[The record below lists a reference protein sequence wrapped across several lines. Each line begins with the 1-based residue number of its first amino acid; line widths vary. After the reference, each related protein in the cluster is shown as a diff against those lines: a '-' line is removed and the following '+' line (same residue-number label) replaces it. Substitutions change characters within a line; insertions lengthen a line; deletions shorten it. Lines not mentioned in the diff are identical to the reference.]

1 MTGAMIAAQG
11 LEKSYGGHA
20 VLRGVDLTVRRGEI
34 FALLGP
40 NGAGKTTTVNILTTL
55 VRPDGG
61 TARVAGADVVH
72 DAARVR
78 ETIALTGQ
86 YASVDEFQTGRENL
100 VMMGELA
107 HLPRRAVRPRA
118 AALLERFDLTD
129 AADRRVAT
137 YSGGMRRRLD
147 LAISLVAD
155 PAVLVLDEPTTGLDP
170 ASRAQLWEVVRG
182 LAADG
187 TTVLLTTTST
197 WRRPT
202 AWPTRSPS
210 CTTAASRRAA
220 RPPSSRRS
228 SRATTCTSRSTTRR
242 AWPPPSRSPPR
253 SGWPARRPT
262 RRTSRSPRRAT
273 TRPHG
278 PRRARGRRRPRARG
292 RGGQRR
298 PAHARRR
305 VPRPDPEGGRPMSA
319 APTTTLSRPSRTAP
333 PRVRRTPPPP
343 RATSGR
349 WSGARRAAS
358 SAAST
363 ASSRPSRCP

>member
-1 MTGAMIAAQG
+1 MTGPMIAAQG
-11 LEKSYGGHA
+11 LEKSYGDHA

-129 AADRRVAT
+129 AADRRVGT

-187 TTVLLTTTST
+187 TTVLLTTQYLEEADRLADTIAVLHDGRVAARGTAAELKALVAGDHVRVAFDDPESLAAAVGLAPSIGLA
-197 WRRPT
+197 RPT
-202 AWPTRSPS
+202 ADAKDLSLTAPS
-210 CTTAASRRAA
+210 DDPIRTIRDVLAAADAHALAVVGVSVV
-220 RPPSSRRS
+220 
-228 SRATTCTSRSTTRR
+228 
-242 AWPPPSRSPPR
+242 
-253 SGWPARRPT
+253 RPT
-262 RRTSRSPRRAT
+262 LDDVFLAL
-273 TRPHG
+273 TRK
-278 PRRARGRRRPRARG
+278 
-292 RGGQRR
+292 
-298 PAHARRR
+298 
-305 VPRPDPEGGRPMSA
+305 E
-319 APTTTLSRPSRTAP
+319 
-333 PRVRRTPPPP
+333 
-343 RATSGR
+343 
-349 WSGARRAAS
+349 GAR
-358 SAAST
+358 
-363 ASSRPSRCP
+363 

>member
-1 MTGAMIAAQG
+1 MTEPMIAVQG
-11 LEKSYGGHA
+11 LEKSYGDHA

-72 DAARVR
+72 DAPRVR

-107 HLPRRAVRPRA
+107 HLPRRAVRRRA
-118 AALLERFDLTD
+118 DELLARFDLTD
-129 AADRRVAT
+129 AAERRVGT

-170 ASRAQLWEVVRG
+170 ASRAQLWDVVRG

-187 TTVLLTTTST
+187 TTVLLTTQYLEEADRLADTIAVLHDG
-197 WRRPT
+197 RVAARG
-202 AWPTRSPS
+202 
-210 CTTAASRRAA
+210 TAAELKALVAGDHVRVAFDDAA
-220 RPPSSRRS
+220 SL
-228 SRATTCTSRSTTRR
+228 A
-242 AWPPPSRSPPR
+242 AAV
-253 SGWPARRPT
+253 GLAPAL
-262 RRTSRSPRRAT
+262 
-273 TRPHG
+273 G
-278 PRRARGRRRPRARG
+278 LAR
-292 RGGQRR
+292 
-298 PAHARRR
+298 
-305 VPRPDPEGGRPMSA
+305 
-319 APTTTLSRPSRTAP
+319 TTTDEKDLSLTAP
-333 PRVRRTPPPP
+333 SDDPVRTIRDVLAAADSHDLAVVGVSVVKPTLDDVFLALT
-343 RATSGR
+343 RKE
-349 WSGARRAAS
+349 GAR
-358 SAAST
+358 
-363 ASSRPSRCP
+363 

>member
-1 MTGAMIAAQG
+1 MTGPMIAAQG
-11 LEKSYGGHA
+11 LEKSYGDHA

-129 AADRRVAT
+129 AADRRVGT

-187 TTVLLTTTST
+187 TTVLLTTQYLEEADRLADTIAVLHDGRVAARGTAAELKALVAGDHVRVAFDDPESLAAAVGLASSIGLV
-197 WRRPT
+197 RPT
-202 AWPTRSPS
+202 ADAKDLSLTAPS
-210 CTTAASRRAA
+210 DDPVRTIRDVLAAADAHALAVVGVSVV
-220 RPPSSRRS
+220 
-228 SRATTCTSRSTTRR
+228 
-242 AWPPPSRSPPR
+242 
-253 SGWPARRPT
+253 RPT
-262 RRTSRSPRRAT
+262 LDDVFLAL
-273 TRPHG
+273 TRK
-278 PRRARGRRRPRARG
+278 
-292 RGGQRR
+292 
-298 PAHARRR
+298 
-305 VPRPDPEGGRPMSA
+305 E
-319 APTTTLSRPSRTAP
+319 
-333 PRVRRTPPPP
+333 
-343 RATSGR
+343 
-349 WSGARRAAS
+349 GAR
-358 SAAST
+358 
-363 ASSRPSRCP
+363 

>member
-1 MTGAMIAAQG
+1 MTGPMIAAQG
-11 LEKSYGGHA
+11 LEKSYGDHA

-107 HLPRRAVRPRA
+107 HLPRRAVRPRV

-187 TTVLLTTTST
+187 TTVLLTTQYLEEADRLADTIAVLHGGRVAARGTAAELKALVAGDHVRVTFDDPESLAAAVGLAASIGLARTTSDEKDLSLT
-197 WRRPT
+197 APSDDPVRTVRDVLAAADARGLAVVGVSVVRPT
-202 AWPTRSPS
+202 LDDVFLALTRK
-210 CTTAASRRAA
+210 
-220 RPPSSRRS
+220 
-228 SRATTCTSRSTTRR
+228 
-242 AWPPPSRSPPR
+242 
-253 SGWPARRPT
+253 
-262 RRTSRSPRRAT
+262 
-273 TRPHG
+273 
-278 PRRARGRRRPRARG
+278 
-292 RGGQRR
+292 
-298 PAHARRR
+298 
-305 VPRPDPEGGRPMSA
+305 E
-319 APTTTLSRPSRTAP
+319 
-333 PRVRRTPPPP
+333 
-343 RATSGR
+343 
-349 WSGARRAAS
+349 GAR
-358 SAAST
+358 
-363 ASSRPSRCP
+363 

>member
-1 MTGAMIAAQG
+1 MTGPMIAAQG
-11 LEKSYGGHA
+11 LEKSYGDHA

-72 DAARVR
+72 DAARAR

-129 AADRRVAT
+129 AADRRVGT

-182 LAADG
+182 LAAGG
-187 TTVLLTTTST
+187 TTVLLTTQYLEEADRLADTIAVLHDGRVAARGTAAELKALVAGDHVRVAFDDPESLAAAVGLAPSIGLA
-197 WRRPT
+197 RPT
-202 AWPTRSPS
+202 ADAKDLSLTAPS
-210 CTTAASRRAA
+210 DDPVRTIRDVLAAADAHALAVVGVSVV
-220 RPPSSRRS
+220 
-228 SRATTCTSRSTTRR
+228 
-242 AWPPPSRSPPR
+242 
-253 SGWPARRPT
+253 RPT
-262 RRTSRSPRRAT
+262 LDDVFLAL
-273 TRPHG
+273 TRK
-278 PRRARGRRRPRARG
+278 
-292 RGGQRR
+292 
-298 PAHARRR
+298 
-305 VPRPDPEGGRPMSA
+305 E
-319 APTTTLSRPSRTAP
+319 
-333 PRVRRTPPPP
+333 
-343 RATSGR
+343 
-349 WSGARRAAS
+349 GAR
-358 SAAST
+358 
-363 ASSRPSRCP
+363 

>member
-1 MTGAMIAAQG
+1 MTGPMIAAQG
-11 LEKSYGGHA
+11 LEKSYGDHA

-129 AADRRVAT
+129 AADRRVGT

-187 TTVLLTTTST
+187 TTVLLTTQYLEEADRLADTIAVLHDGRVAARGTAAELKALVAGDHVRVAFDDRESLAAAVGLAPSIGLA
-197 WRRPT
+197 RPT
-202 AWPTRSPS
+202 ADAKDLSLTAPS
-210 CTTAASRRAA
+210 DDPVRTIRDVLAAADAHALAVVGVSVV
-220 RPPSSRRS
+220 
-228 SRATTCTSRSTTRR
+228 
-242 AWPPPSRSPPR
+242 
-253 SGWPARRPT
+253 RPT
-262 RRTSRSPRRAT
+262 LDDVFLAL
-273 TRPHG
+273 TRK
-278 PRRARGRRRPRARG
+278 
-292 RGGQRR
+292 
-298 PAHARRR
+298 
-305 VPRPDPEGGRPMSA
+305 E
-319 APTTTLSRPSRTAP
+319 
-333 PRVRRTPPPP
+333 
-343 RATSGR
+343 
-349 WSGARRAAS
+349 GAR
-358 SAAST
+358 
-363 ASSRPSRCP
+363 

>member
-1 MTGAMIAAQG
+1 MTGPMIAAQG
-11 LEKSYGGHA
+11 LEKSYGDHA

-118 AALLERFDLTD
+118 AALLERFDLAD
-129 AADRRVAT
+129 AADRRVGT

-187 TTVLLTTTST
+187 TTVLLTTQYLEEADRLADTIAVLHDGRVAARGTAAELKALVAGDHVRVAFDDPESLAAAVGLAASIGLART
-197 WRRPT
+197 TTDEKDLSLTAPSDDPVRTVRDVLAAADAHGLAVVGVSVVRPT
-202 AWPTRSPS
+202 LDDVFLALTRK
-210 CTTAASRRAA
+210 
-220 RPPSSRRS
+220 
-228 SRATTCTSRSTTRR
+228 
-242 AWPPPSRSPPR
+242 
-253 SGWPARRPT
+253 
-262 RRTSRSPRRAT
+262 
-273 TRPHG
+273 
-278 PRRARGRRRPRARG
+278 
-292 RGGQRR
+292 
-298 PAHARRR
+298 
-305 VPRPDPEGGRPMSA
+305 E
-319 APTTTLSRPSRTAP
+319 
-333 PRVRRTPPPP
+333 
-343 RATSGR
+343 
-349 WSGARRAAS
+349 GAR
-358 SAAST
+358 
-363 ASSRPSRCP
+363 

>member
-1 MTGAMIAAQG
+1 MTGPMIAAQG
-11 LEKSYGGHA
+11 LEKSYGDHA

-107 HLPRRAVRPRA
+107 HLSRRAVRPRA

-129 AADRRVAT
+129 AADRRVGT

-182 LAADG
+182 LAAGG
-187 TTVLLTTTST
+187 TTVLLTTQYLEEADRLADTIAVLHDGRVAARGTAAELKALVAGDHVRVAFDDPESLAAAVGLAPSIGLA
-197 WRRPT
+197 RPT
-202 AWPTRSPS
+202 ADAKDLSLTAPS
-210 CTTAASRRAA
+210 DDPVRTIRDVLAAADAHALAVVGVSVV
-220 RPPSSRRS
+220 
-228 SRATTCTSRSTTRR
+228 
-242 AWPPPSRSPPR
+242 
-253 SGWPARRPT
+253 RPT
-262 RRTSRSPRRAT
+262 LDDVFLAL
-273 TRPHG
+273 TRK
-278 PRRARGRRRPRARG
+278 
-292 RGGQRR
+292 
-298 PAHARRR
+298 
-305 VPRPDPEGGRPMSA
+305 E
-319 APTTTLSRPSRTAP
+319 
-333 PRVRRTPPPP
+333 
-343 RATSGR
+343 
-349 WSGARRAAS
+349 GAR
-358 SAAST
+358 
-363 ASSRPSRCP
+363 

>member
-187 TTVLLTTTST
+187 TTVLLTTQYLEEADRLADTIAVLHDGRVAARGTAAELKALVAGDHVRVAFDDPESLAAAVGLAASIGLARTTSDEKDLSLT
-197 WRRPT
+197 APSDDPVRTVRDVLAAADAHGLAVVGVSVVRPT
-202 AWPTRSPS
+202 LDDVFLALTRK
-210 CTTAASRRAA
+210 
-220 RPPSSRRS
+220 
-228 SRATTCTSRSTTRR
+228 
-242 AWPPPSRSPPR
+242 
-253 SGWPARRPT
+253 
-262 RRTSRSPRRAT
+262 
-273 TRPHG
+273 
-278 PRRARGRRRPRARG
+278 
-292 RGGQRR
+292 
-298 PAHARRR
+298 
-305 VPRPDPEGGRPMSA
+305 E
-319 APTTTLSRPSRTAP
+319 
-333 PRVRRTPPPP
+333 
-343 RATSGR
+343 
-349 WSGARRAAS
+349 GAR
-358 SAAST
+358 
-363 ASSRPSRCP
+363 

>member
-1 MTGAMIAAQG
+1 MTGPMIAAQG
-11 LEKSYGGHA
+11 LEKSYGDHA

-118 AALLERFDLTD
+118 AALLERFGLTD
-129 AADRRVAT
+129 AADRRVGT

-187 TTVLLTTTST
+187 TTVLLTTQYLEEADRLADTIAVLHDGRVAARGTAAELKALVAGDHVRVAFDDPESLAAAVGLAPSIGLV
-197 WRRPT
+197 RPT
-202 AWPTRSPS
+202 ADAKDLSLTAPS
-210 CTTAASRRAA
+210 DDPVRTIRDVLAAADAHALAVVGVSVV
-220 RPPSSRRS
+220 
-228 SRATTCTSRSTTRR
+228 
-242 AWPPPSRSPPR
+242 
-253 SGWPARRPT
+253 RPT
-262 RRTSRSPRRAT
+262 LDDVFLAL
-273 TRPHG
+273 TRK
-278 PRRARGRRRPRARG
+278 
-292 RGGQRR
+292 
-298 PAHARRR
+298 
-305 VPRPDPEGGRPMSA
+305 E
-319 APTTTLSRPSRTAP
+319 
-333 PRVRRTPPPP
+333 
-343 RATSGR
+343 
-349 WSGARRAAS
+349 GAR
-358 SAAST
+358 
-363 ASSRPSRCP
+363 

>member
-1 MTGAMIAAQG
+1 MTGPMIAAQG
-11 LEKSYGGHA
+11 LEKSYGDHA

-129 AADRRVAT
+129 AADRRVGT

-187 TTVLLTTTST
+187 TTVLLTTQYLEEADRLADTIAVLHDGRVAARGTAAELKALVAGDHVRVAFDDPESLAAAVGLAPSIGLA
-197 WRRPT
+197 RPT
-202 AWPTRSPS
+202 ADAKDLSLTAPS
-210 CTTAASRRAA
+210 DDPVRTIRDVLAAADAHALAVVGVSVV
-220 RPPSSRRS
+220 
-228 SRATTCTSRSTTRR
+228 
-242 AWPPPSRSPPR
+242 
-253 SGWPARRPT
+253 RPT
-262 RRTSRSPRRAT
+262 LDDVFLAL
-273 TRPHG
+273 TRK
-278 PRRARGRRRPRARG
+278 
-292 RGGQRR
+292 
-298 PAHARRR
+298 
-305 VPRPDPEGGRPMSA
+305 E
-319 APTTTLSRPSRTAP
+319 
-333 PRVRRTPPPP
+333 
-343 RATSGR
+343 
-349 WSGARRAAS
+349 GAR
-358 SAAST
+358 
-363 ASSRPSRCP
+363 

>member
-1 MTGAMIAAQG
+1 MTGPMIAAQG
-11 LEKSYGGHA
+11 LEKSYGDHA
-20 VLRGVDLTVRRGEI
+20 VLRDVDLTVRRGEI

-118 AALLERFDLTD
+118 AALLERFDLAD
-129 AADRRVAT
+129 AADRRVGT

-187 TTVLLTTTST
+187 TTVLLTTQYLEEADRLADTIAVLHDGRVAARGTAAELKALVAGDHVRVAFDDPESLAAAVGLAPSIGLA
-197 WRRPT
+197 RPT
-202 AWPTRSPS
+202 ADAKDLSLTAPS
-210 CTTAASRRAA
+210 DDPVRTIRDVLAAADAHALAVVGVSVV
-220 RPPSSRRS
+220 
-228 SRATTCTSRSTTRR
+228 
-242 AWPPPSRSPPR
+242 
-253 SGWPARRPT
+253 RPT
-262 RRTSRSPRRAT
+262 LDDVFLAL
-273 TRPHG
+273 TRK
-278 PRRARGRRRPRARG
+278 
-292 RGGQRR
+292 
-298 PAHARRR
+298 
-305 VPRPDPEGGRPMSA
+305 E
-319 APTTTLSRPSRTAP
+319 
-333 PRVRRTPPPP
+333 
-343 RATSGR
+343 
-349 WSGARRAAS
+349 GAR
-358 SAAST
+358 
-363 ASSRPSRCP
+363 

>member
-1 MTGAMIAAQG
+1 MTGPMIAAQG
-11 LEKSYGGHA
+11 LEKSYGDHA
-20 VLRGVDLTVRRGEI
+20 VLRDVDLTVRRGEI

-100 VMMGELA
+100 VVMGELA

-118 AALLERFDLTD
+118 AALLERFDLAD
-129 AADRRVAT
+129 AADRRVGT

-187 TTVLLTTTST
+187 TTVLLTTQYLEEADRLADTIAVLHDGRVAARGTAAELKALVAGDHVRVAFDDPESLAAAVGLASSIGLV
-197 WRRPT
+197 RPT
-202 AWPTRSPS
+202 ADAKDLSLTAPS
-210 CTTAASRRAA
+210 DDPVRTIRDVLAAADAHALAVVGVSVV
-220 RPPSSRRS
+220 
-228 SRATTCTSRSTTRR
+228 
-242 AWPPPSRSPPR
+242 
-253 SGWPARRPT
+253 RPT
-262 RRTSRSPRRAT
+262 LDDVFLAL
-273 TRPHG
+273 TRK
-278 PRRARGRRRPRARG
+278 
-292 RGGQRR
+292 
-298 PAHARRR
+298 
-305 VPRPDPEGGRPMSA
+305 E
-319 APTTTLSRPSRTAP
+319 
-333 PRVRRTPPPP
+333 
-343 RATSGR
+343 
-349 WSGARRAAS
+349 GAR
-358 SAAST
+358 
-363 ASSRPSRCP
+363 

>member
-1 MTGAMIAAQG
+1 MTGPMIAAQG
-11 LEKSYGGHA
+11 LEKSYGDHA

-107 HLPRRAVRPRA
+107 HLSRRAVRPRA

-129 AADRRVAT
+129 AADRRVGT

-182 LAADG
+182 LAAGG
-187 TTVLLTTTST
+187 TTVLLTTQYLEEADRLADTIAVLHDGRVAARGTAAELKALVAGDHVRVAFDDPESLAAAVGLAPSIGLA
-197 WRRPT
+197 RPT
-202 AWPTRSPS
+202 ADAKDLSLTAPS
-210 CTTAASRRAA
+210 DDPVRTIRDVLAAADAHALAVVGVSVV
-220 RPPSSRRS
+220 
-228 SRATTCTSRSTTRR
+228 
-242 AWPPPSRSPPR
+242 
-253 SGWPARRPT
+253 RPT
-262 RRTSRSPRRAT
+262 LDDVFLAL
-273 TRPHG
+273 TRKED
-278 PRRARGRRRPRARG
+278 AR
-292 RGGQRR
+292 
-298 PAHARRR
+298 
-305 VPRPDPEGGRPMSA
+305 
-319 APTTTLSRPSRTAP
+319 
-333 PRVRRTPPPP
+333 
-343 RATSGR
+343 
-349 WSGARRAAS
+349 
-358 SAAST
+358 
-363 ASSRPSRCP
+363 

>member
-1 MTGAMIAAQG
+1 MTGPMIAAQG
-11 LEKSYGGHA
+11 LEKSYGDHA

-118 AALLERFDLTD
+118 AALLERFDLID
-129 AADRRVAT
+129 AADRRVGT

-187 TTVLLTTTST
+187 TTVLLTTQYLEEADRLADTIAVLHDGRVAARGTAAELKALVAGDHVRVAFDDPESLAAAVGLAPSIGLA
-197 WRRPT
+197 RPT
-202 AWPTRSPS
+202 ADAKDLSLTAPS
-210 CTTAASRRAA
+210 DDPVRTIRDVLAAADAHALAVVGVSVV
-220 RPPSSRRS
+220 
-228 SRATTCTSRSTTRR
+228 
-242 AWPPPSRSPPR
+242 
-253 SGWPARRPT
+253 RPT
-262 RRTSRSPRRAT
+262 LDDVFLAL
-273 TRPHG
+273 TRK
-278 PRRARGRRRPRARG
+278 
-292 RGGQRR
+292 
-298 PAHARRR
+298 
-305 VPRPDPEGGRPMSA
+305 E
-319 APTTTLSRPSRTAP
+319 
-333 PRVRRTPPPP
+333 
-343 RATSGR
+343 
-349 WSGARRAAS
+349 GAR
-358 SAAST
+358 
-363 ASSRPSRCP
+363 